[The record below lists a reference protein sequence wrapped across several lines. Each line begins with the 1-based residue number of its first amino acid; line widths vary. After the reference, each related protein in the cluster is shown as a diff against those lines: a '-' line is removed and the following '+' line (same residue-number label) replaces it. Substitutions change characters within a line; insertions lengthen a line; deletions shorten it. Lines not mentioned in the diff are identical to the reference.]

1 MRYAAF
7 ISYSHEADIHRAQHV
22 RQALHTF
29 AKPWNSL
36 RALRVFLDNAALSAD
51 PALWTTVEQALGESE
66 HLIFFA
72 SPQSARS
79 PWVDREVAWW
89 RHSPRARKLL
99 LVVTGGELYWDHAR
113 GDFDPARS
121 TCLPPSLYGFFEA
134 EPRWVDLRWMGEDD
148 SGDLRDPRFRACI
161 ADLAAPLHGR
171 PKDELIGEDISQ
183 RRRFRRFRQGM
194 LAGITALAVIA
205 SATAVY
211 AFLQRN
217 IAQHQARIA
226 TARQLAATAAN
237 LSGDDLEAASLLAL
251 QGYHVAKTP
260 ETLSALYQMTIR
272 SPHLTKFVHSDAK
285 VTALAL
291 TPSARYA
298 AVGTEKGSVTVW
310 SADGTRKA
318 GRLSLSG
325 GVSGLTFSGDGQLVA
340 AGTTSGEVAVLDLAS
355 HKERRLSGGTEE
367 VPHLRFRPRSHVLAT
382 ADDGGELRLYGPDG
396 RDPVSAVA
404 MDTGPVDLAFSDN
417 GTKIAVIYMT
427 GSALYDGKLRRLQ
440 AWTDPVYPGDAHFPA
455 VSPSGT
461 CFGFAKYDSLYLG
474 STDALGHLD
483 IDRPGN
489 CAAQPTLPDREITNL
504 ALSDSNKVAVGTSK
518 GLTLALA
525 EASDAE
531 DGSTSGKVSV
541 EELPGVKEPS
551 VLTFSPGSGDRLASA
566 NGRTVALWDLN
577 RSGLTMHHHNV
588 TMQDST
594 EAVSPPSLA
603 AGPDGAIA
611 LSYGSDDYTLSVMTP
626 EGVAQGHQNDSVYY
640 GLAFSPDGDNLYTV
654 SSNNRVDTWV
664 RAPGS
669 LKRVATHKVPLVADT
684 RLTDVAARRDG
695 RVVALRTDGSTV
707 LVDPSAKGDPP
718 QVEDSGTYDFE
729 KDHQGALGED
739 GTLLAVESERSLAN
753 TPASHVD
760 LLELPSRRR
769 MRRIGLGGALS
780 ALAVSVRTHSLF
792 TVIDENVLQSWDTRT
807 GKLRWQSD
815 GAGYAGI
822 DIDPSGHWI
831 ATVSGDG
838 TVWFWDSA
846 TGGRLAGVDIP
857 FAAGS
862 RATSLGTGWQ
872 SSIAFSDDGK
882 QLWSAT
888 EGGELLSW
896 DMTTESWIKGL
907 CGRVSRELSPAER
920 SRYLT
925 SVSGDYQA
933 CTPPSDD

>member
-7 ISYSHEADIHRAQHV
+7 ISYSHEADTHRAQHV

-51 PALWTTVEQALGESE
+51 PALWNTVEQALGESE
-66 HLIFFA
+66 HLILFA

-89 RHSPRARKLL
+89 RRGPRARKLL
-99 LVVTGGELYWDHAR
+99 LVVTGGELHWDHAR

-134 EPRWVDLRWMGEDD
+134 EPRWVDLRWMGEDHP
-148 SGDLRDPRFRACI
+148 GDLRDPRFRACI

-205 SATAVY
+205 SVTAVY

-217 IAQHQARIA
+217 TARHQARIA
-226 TARQLAATAAN
+226 TARQLAATALN

-260 ETLSALYQMTIR
+260 ETLSALYQMAIK
-272 SPHLTKFVHSDAK
+272 SPHLAKFVHSDAK

-291 TPSARYA
+291 TSSARYA

-310 SADGTRKA
+310 TADGTHKA
-318 GRLSLSG
+318 GHLSLSG
-325 GVSGLTFSGDGQLVA
+325 GVTGLTFSGDGRLLA
-340 AGTTSGEVAVLDLAS
+340 AGTNSGKVAVLDLNS
-355 HKERRLSGGTEE
+355 HKVRRLSGGTEG
-367 VPHLRFRPRSHVLAT
+367 VSNLRFRPRSHVLAT

-404 MDTGPVDLAFSDN
+404 TGSGPVDFAFWDN
-417 GTKIAVIYMT
+417 GTKIAVIHMI
-427 GSALYDGKLRRLQ
+427 GSELYDGKLRKINE
-440 AWTDPVYPGDAHFPA
+440 WNDPVYPGDAYFPA
-455 VSPSGT
+455 VSPSGN
-461 CFGFAKYDSLYLG
+461 CFGFAKHDSLFLASMDG
-474 STDALGHLD
+474 LGHLD
-483 IDRPGN
+483 IDHPGN
-489 CAAQPTLPDREITNL
+489 CAAQPTLPNREITSL

-518 GLTLALA
+518 GLTLALS

-531 DGSTSGKVSV
+531 DGSIGDKVSV

-551 VLTFSPGSGDRLASA
+551 VLTFSPGNGDRLASA
-566 NGRTVALWDLN
+566 NGSTVALWDLD
-577 RSGLTMHHHNV
+577 RSGLTMHHHNI

-603 AGPDGAIA
+603 AGPGGAIA
-611 LSYGSDDYTLSVMTP
+611 LSDGNGDHPLSVMTP
-626 EGVAQGHQNDSVYY
+626 GGVDQGKQDDSVYY
-640 GLAFSPDGDNLYTV
+640 ALTFSPDGDSLYTV

-664 RAPGS
+664 RAPGR

-718 QVEDSGTYDFE
+718 QVEDNSTYDYQ
-729 KDHQGALGED
+729 KDHRGALSKD

-753 TPASHVD
+753 SKTSHVD
-760 LLELPSRRR
+760 LLELPSRHR
-769 MRRIGLGGALS
+769 MRRIGLGG
-780 ALAVSVRTHSLF
+780 T
-792 TVIDENVLQSWDTRT
+792 
-807 GKLRWQSD
+807 LRAHLIWL
-815 GAGYAGI
+815 
-822 DIDPSGHWI
+822 
-831 ATVSGDG
+831 
-838 TVWFWDSA
+838 
-846 TGGRLAGVDIP
+846 GRL
-857 FAAGS
+857 FAVVGIVE
-862 RATSLGTGWQ
+862 RLVP
-872 SSIAFSDDGK
+872 DE
-882 QLWSAT
+882 LW
-888 EGGELLSW
+888 ELFQ
-896 DMTTESWIKGL
+896 
-907 CGRVSRELSPAER
+907 RV
-920 SRYLT
+920 
-925 SVSGDYQA
+925 
-933 CTPPSDD
+933 

>member
-7 ISYSHEADIHRAQHV
+7 ISYSHDADIHRAQHV

-36 RALRVFLDNAALSAD
+36 RAVRVFLDNAALSAD
-51 PALWTTVEQALGESE
+51 PALWNTVEQALGESE
-66 HLIFFA
+66 HLILFA

-89 RHSPRARKLL
+89 RRGPRARKLL
-99 LVVTGGELYWDHAR
+99 LVVTGGELHWDHR
-113 GDFDPARS
+113 RQDFDPARS
-121 TCLPPSLYGFFEA
+121 TCLPPSLYGFFES
-134 EPRWVDLRWMGEDD
+134 EPRWVDLRWMGEDHP
-148 SGDLRDPRFRACI
+148 GDLRDPRFRACI

-183 RRRFRRFRQGM
+183 RRRFRRFRRGM

-205 SATAVY
+205 SVTAVY

-217 IAQHQARIA
+217 TARYQARIA
-226 TARQLAATAAN
+226 TARQLAATALN

-260 ETLSALYQMTIR
+260 ETLSALYQMTIK
-272 SPHLTKFVHSDAK
+272 SPHLAKFVHSDAK

-298 AVGTEKGSVTVW
+298 AVGTAKGSVTVW
-310 SADGTRKA
+310 TADGTRKV
-318 GRLSLSG
+318 GHLSLSG
-325 GVSGLTFSGDGQLVA
+325 GVTGLTFSGDGQLLA
-340 AGTTSGEVAVLDLAS
+340 AGTDSGRVAVLDLNS
-355 HKERRLSGGTEE
+355 HKVRRLSGGTES
-367 VPHLRFRPRSHVLAT
+367 VSNLRFRPRSHVLAT
-382 ADDGGELRLYGPDG
+382 ADDDSGELRLYGPDG

-404 MDTGPVDLAFSDN
+404 TGSGLVDFAFRDN
-417 GTKIAVIYMT
+417 GTKIAVIHLI
-427 GSALYDGKLRRLQ
+427 GSELYDGKLRKIEE
-440 AWTDPVYPGDAHFPA
+440 WNDPVYPGDAYFPA
-455 VSPSGT
+455 VSPSGN
-461 CFGFAKYDSLYLG
+461 CFGFAKYDSLFLASMG
-474 STDALGHLD
+474 GLGHLD

-489 CAAQPTLPDREITNL
+489 CAAQPTLPNREITSL

-518 GLTLALA
+518 GLTLALS
-525 EASDAE
+525 EASGAADE
-531 DGSTSGKVSV
+531 SIGGKVSV

-551 VLTFSPGSGDRLASA
+551 VLAFSPGKGDRLASA
-566 NGRTVALWDLN
+566 NGSTVALWDLD

-588 TMQDST
+588 TMQDGT
-594 EAVSPPSLA
+594 EAVFPPSLA
-603 AGPDGAIA
+603 AGPGGAIA
-611 LSYGSDDYTLSVMTP
+611 LSDSNGDYLLSVMTP
-626 EGVAQGHQNDSVYY
+626 EGVARGNQDDSVYY
-640 GLAFSPDGDNLYTV
+640 GLAFSPDGDSLYTV

-684 RLTDVAARRDG
+684 RLTEVAARRDG
-695 RVVALRTDGSTV
+695 RVVALRSDGSTV

-718 QVEDSGTYDFE
+718 QVENQGTYDYQR
-729 KDHQGALGED
+729 DHRGALSED

-753 TPASHVD
+753 SKTSHVD

-780 ALAVSVRTHSLF
+780 TLAVSVRRHSLF

-815 GAGYAGI
+815 DAGYAGI

-831 ATVSGDG
+831 ATMAGDG
-838 TVWFWDSA
+838 TVWLWDSA
-846 TGGRLAGVDIP
+846 TGERLAGVDIP

-862 RATSLGTGWQ
+862 RATALGTGAQ
-872 SSIAFSDDGK
+872 SSITFSDDGK

-896 DMTTESWIKGL
+896 DMTTESWIKEL
-907 CGRVSRELSPAER
+907 CGRASRQLSPAER

-925 SVSGDYQA
+925 SISGDYQA
-933 CTPPSDD
+933 CAASDG